1 VIRKLDVVR
10 HHAIQPLQNTPFFFP
25 IVHATSAHLSLLESS
40 WESSDVIGQLAV
52 VRQELDIS
60 TINQDLASSLLLH
73 VFFAAERSEAPV
85 LGNNDLL
92 AARELV
98 L

>member
-1 VIRKLDVVR
+1 MPRTI
-10 HHAIQPLQNTPFFFP
+10 IP
-25 IVHATSAHLSLLESS
+25 HLSLLESS
-40 WESSDVIGQLAV
+40 WESSDVVGQLALV
-52 VRQELDIS
+52 GQELDIG
-60 TINQDLASSLLLH
+60 TIDQELAFDLLFH
-73 VFFAAERSEAPV
+73 VLFTAERSEAPV